1 MGNTNLHEA
10 RRAERDEFYTQIG
23 DVEKEVAFYR
33 PHFAGKSVFLNAD
46 DPRESAFFEYFAL
59 NFHTLGLRK
68 LVAIGYEG
76 SPIVGEQLP
85 LFDMAGMK
93 HRARG
98 MSGKQAHVVEIT
110 HVPDY
115 AGKGA
120 TDLTDIDELLRSDY
134 ATVTALQGDGDF
146 RSPES
151 VRYLEEA
158 DVVVTNPP
166 FSLFREYMAQLV
178 DYGKDFLV
186 LGNMNAVTYKE
197 IFPLIKDG
205 KVWYGPSISS
215 GDREFRVPDHY
226 PLQAAGWRVDEDGNK
241 YIRVKGV
248 RWFTNLEHAGRK
260 ATIPL
265 FRRYADDPAAYPT
278 YDNYDAIEVG
288 RVKDIPVDYD
298 GIMGVPI
305 TFLDKHNPN
314 QFQIVGSRRWAKTP
328 ELLAVYTGTAIPP
341 ESDKKTLINGRET
354 YDRIFIR
361 RVPGV

>member
-1 MGNTNLHEA
+1 MGNTKLHEA

-120 TDLTDIDELLRSDY
+120 IDLTDIDELLRSDY

-186 LGNMNAVTYKE
+186 LGNMNAIAYKE

-205 KVWYGPSISS
+205 KLWLGVTSNS
-215 GDREFRVPDHY
+215 GQLWFRSPNSTVADNNTR
-226 PLQAAGWRVDEDGNK
+226 LSDDGTVLK
-241 YIRVKGV
+241 GVGV
-248 RWFTNLEHAGRK
+248 RWYTNLENPRRNA
-260 ATIPL
+260 PL
-265 FRRYADDPAAYPT
+265 SLVRRYADNPDAYPT

-288 RVKDIPVDYD
+288 RVANIPVDYD
-298 GIMGVPI
+298 GVMGVPI
-305 TFLDKHNPN
+305 TFLGKHNPN
-314 QFQIVGSRRWAKTP
+314 QFQIVGLAAGRAKRLHYEVPHIPHAEARGGCGVVNGKWKYSR
-328 ELLAVYTGTAIPP
+328 LL
-341 ESDKKTLINGRET
+341 
-354 YDRIFIR
+354 IR
-361 RVPGV
+361 RVPSA